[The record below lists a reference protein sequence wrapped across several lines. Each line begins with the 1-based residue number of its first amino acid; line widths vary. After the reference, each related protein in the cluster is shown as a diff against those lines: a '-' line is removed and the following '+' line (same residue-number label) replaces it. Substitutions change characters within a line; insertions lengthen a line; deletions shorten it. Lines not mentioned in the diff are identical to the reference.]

1 MGWVFWLTLALKAL
15 EALLSLLDSGKGR
28 AITQDQVAKLN
39 AVIGKARLLDI
50 KAVSAGLKS
59 APEA

>member
-15 EALLSLLDSGKGR
+15 EALLSLLDSGKGKGL
-28 AITQDQVAKLN
+28 AQDQVVKLN